1 MASTGPRSTVILR
14 SIVSLVAGLA
24 AAVAVAPALGIAAG
38 LLAGW
43 STLCLVSVVWITII
57 VWPMSGADTKHH
69 ASAEDPGRP
78 AARLVAL
85 IGSTASLAAV
95 FVVLYQTG
103 IESEMESYVLA
114 AIAFVSVASSWGLIQ
129 VDYALR
135 TARIYYADPVGGIDF
150 NDGAADPS
158 YSDFYYFSLGVGM
171 GYQVADTNVKSNQI
185 RRTVTAQ
192 ALIAYLFGAVIIGTV
207 VNLVLDL
214 G

>member
-1 MASTGPRSTVILR
+1 MPRPGPRSSVTLR
-14 SIVSLVAGLA
+14 LLVSVVAGI
-24 AAVAVAPALGIAAG
+24 AVALVVSPLLGIAAG

-43 STLCLVSVVWITII
+43 STLCLISVTWITVM
-57 VWPMSGADTKHH
+57 VWPMSGADTRLH

-78 AARLVAL
+78 VARIVAL
-85 IGSTASLAAV
+85 VGSVASLAAV
-95 FVVLYQTG
+95 FVVLIQTG
-103 IESEMESYVLA
+103 IESQGESYVLA

-135 TARIYYADPVGGIDF
+135 TARVYYTAPVGGIDF
-150 NDGAADPS
+150 NEGDVDPS

-171 GYQVADTNVKSNQI
+171 GYQVADTNVKSNAI
-185 RRTVTAQ
+185 RRAVTAQ